1 MNLEYITKTDKQ
13 LDRVKLEATSEGRL
27 ARKEI
32 QRRKAVGYW
41 DGTMT
46 IHVDAL
52 AEMEV
57 ETTTSTEREYAPGVL
72 KL

>member
-1 MNLEYITKTDKQ
+1 MNLEYLTKTDKQ
-13 LDRVKLEATSEGRL
+13 LDRVKLNATAEGSQ

-32 QRRKAVGYW
+32 QRRKLVGYW

-46 IHVDAL
+46 IKVDAL

-57 ETTTSTEREYAPGVL
+57 EVSTEREYAPGVE

>member
-1 MNLEYITKTDKQ
+1 MNLTYITKTDKQ

-57 ETTTSTEREYAPGVL
+57 DTTTSTEREYAEGVI